1 MPSLAS
7 LQWLEFSRDATLCNN
22 SVTALLG
29 GFFASN
35 DSNGRR
41 SPVFDGGFISGAPI
55 GGAIFERVS
64 MQVFLHQKVPRVA

>member
-35 DSNGRR
+35 GRR

-55 GGAIFERVS
+55 GGAILERVS